1 MKTFSFLVNSNA
13 IKLIYMN
20 SNLFFVCGII
30 GIVSLNESKK
40 LAEMT
45 VSALKRLEYRG
56 YDSVGVVAVSTNG
69 LEVRKAK
76 GKVDEVV
83 SQKRIQ
89 EMKGYIF
96 LGHTR
101 WATHGPP
108 TDYNAHPHTDCT
120 GKIAVVHN
128 GTIKNYKELRE
139 ELESLGHKFK
149 SETDTEVIPHLIE
162 EFMKRGMDPFQA
174 FKSAIK
180 ALDGSYAVLAVIEGE
195 KRIFF
200 AKKDNPLVIGL
211 GEGKNFIASD
221 IPAFLPYTRRILVI
235 RDDEIGFLTPETV
248 YIEDKDGN
256 VVNVKERIRVVDW
269 DVETASKEGYP
280 HFMIKEIHESP
291 RAVKDTIDSFLSDI
305 DLVKDVAE
313 EIKEAERV
321 IVIGAGTSYHA
332 GLYFS
337 IELNRLGIN
346 SIPIIASEYYNL
358 KGKKGDVVLA
368 ISQSGETI
376 DVLQAIRK
384 MKNEGAKVISITNVI
399 ESAIAR
405 ESDYKLYMRA
415 GPEIGVAATKTFT
428 TQLASLLFLSKII
441 KGEDVKSLEKAPEDI
456 RNTISLVEG
465 ITKKIG
471 EELAKKT
478 NIYYL
483 GRGLSL
489 PLAMEGALKIKEV
502 AYVHAEAYPA
512 GESKHGPIS
521 LVEKGF
527 PVVII
532 NVEMSELL
540 QNNLMEMKARGAKIY
555 AISVNK
561 KMKDADVEIYL
572 ESEFPPLVVAPV
584 IQLIAYYAAITRGY
598 DPDKPRNLAKTVTVE

>member
-1 MKTFSFLVNSNA
+1 
-13 IKLIYMN
+13 
-20 SNLFFVCGII
+20 VCGII
-30 GIVSLNESKK
+30 GVISTVDSKK
-40 LAEMT
+40 LSEIT

-56 YDSVGVVAVSTNG
+56 YDSVGVASLGGKG

-76 GKVDEVV
+76 GTVEEVIL
-83 SQKRIQ
+83 KKKIT
-89 EMKGYIF
+89 EMSGYIF

-108 TDYNAHPHTDCT
+108 TDYNAHPHTDCS

-128 GTIKNYKELRE
+128 GTIKNFKELRE
-139 ELESLGHKFK
+139 ELQSLGHVFK

-162 EFMKRGMDPFQA
+162 EFMKRGMDAYTA
-174 FKSAIK
+174 FKNAVKAI
-180 ALDGSYAVLAVIEGE
+180 DGSYAILAIIQGE

-211 GEGKNFIASD
+211 GEGENYIASD

-235 RDDEIGFLTPETV
+235 ADNEIGYITASHVF
-248 YIEDKDGN
+248 IEDLNGN
-256 VVNVKERIRVVDW
+256 VIDVSKRIRIVDW
-269 DVETASKEGYP
+269 DIETASKEGYP
-280 HFMIKEIHESP
+280 HFMLKEIHESP
-291 RAVKDTIDSFLSDI
+291 KAVRDTVSSLLSDLELI
-305 DLVKDVAE
+305 EKVAE
-313 EIKEAERV
+313 EIRNAERV
-321 IVIGAGTSYHA
+321 IVVGAGTSYHA

-337 IELNRLGIN
+337 LLLNRIGIN
-346 SIPIIASEYYNL
+346 STPLIASEYYNI
-358 KGKKGDVVLA
+358 KGKKGDFVIA

-384 MKNEGAKVISITNVI
+384 LKGEGGRIASITNVI

-405 ESDYKLYMRA
+405 ESEYKIYMRA

-428 TQLASLLFLSKII
+428 TQLVSLLII
-441 KGEDVKSLEKAPEDI
+441 YSILTKENLKKFEKADEEVY
-456 RNTISLVEG
+456 NALGLEG
-465 ITKKIG
+465 YAKKIG
-471 EELAKKT
+471 EELSRAR

-512 GESKHGPIS
+512 GESKHGPIA

-527 PVVII
+527 PVVFI
-532 NVEMSELL
+532 NDGEMPELL
-540 QNNLMEMKARGAKIY
+540 KNNVMEMKARGAKIY
-555 AISVNK
+555 VVSTNK
-561 KMKDADVEIYL
+561 RVGEGDEVYI
-572 ESEFPPLVVAPV
+572 ESKIPPLSIAPI
-584 IQLIAYYAAITRGY
+584 IQLIAYYASTAKGI

>member
-1 MKTFSFLVNSNA
+1 
-13 IKLIYMN
+13 
-20 SNLFFVCGII
+20 VCGII
-30 GIVSLNESKK
+30 GVISTVDSKK
-40 LAEMT
+40 LSEIT

-56 YDSVGVVAVSTNG
+56 YDSVGVASLGGKG

-76 GKVDEVV
+76 GTVEEVI
-83 SQKRIQ
+83 SKKKIT
-89 EMKGYIF
+89 EMSGYIF

-108 TDYNAHPHTDCT
+108 TDYNAHPHTDCS

-128 GTIKNYKELRE
+128 GTIKNFKELRE
-139 ELESLGHKFK
+139 ELQSLGHVFK

-162 EFMKRGMDPFQA
+162 EFMKRGMDAYTA
-174 FKSAIK
+174 FKNAVKAI
-180 ALDGSYAVLAVIEGE
+180 DGSYAILAIIQGE

-211 GEGKNFIASD
+211 GEGENYIASD

-235 RDDEIGFLTPETV
+235 ADNEIGYITASHVF
-248 YIEDKDGN
+248 IEDLNGN
-256 VVNVKERIRVVDW
+256 VIDVSKRIRIVDW
-269 DVETASKEGYP
+269 DIETASKEGYP
-280 HFMIKEIHESP
+280 HFMLKEIHESP
-291 RAVKDTIDSFLSDI
+291 KAVRDTVSSLLSDLELI
-305 DLVKDVAE
+305 EKVAE
-313 EIKEAERV
+313 EIRNAERV
-321 IVIGAGTSYHA
+321 IVVGAGTSYHA

-337 IELNRLGIN
+337 LLLNRIGIN
-346 SIPIIASEYYNL
+346 STPLIASEYYNI
-358 KGKKGDVVLA
+358 KGKKGDFVIA

-384 MKNEGAKVISITNVI
+384 LKGEGGRIASITNVI

-405 ESDYKLYMRA
+405 ESEYKIYMRA

-428 TQLASLLFLSKII
+428 TQLVSLLII
-441 KGEDVKSLEKAPEDI
+441 YSILTKENLKNFEKADEEVY
-456 RNTISLVEG
+456 NALGLEG
-465 ITKKIG
+465 YAKKIG
-471 EELAKKT
+471 EELSRAR

-512 GESKHGPIS
+512 GESKHGPIA

-527 PVVII
+527 PVVFI
-532 NVEMSELL
+532 NDGEMPELL
-540 QNNLMEMKARGAKIY
+540 KNNVMEMKARGAKIY
-555 AISVNK
+555 VVSTNK
-561 KMKDADVEIYL
+561 RVGEGDEVHI
-572 ESEFPPLVVAPV
+572 ESEIPPLSIAPI
-584 IQLIAYYAAITRGY
+584 IQLIAYYASTAKGI

>member
-1 MKTFSFLVNSNA
+1 M
-13 IKLIYMN
+13 
-20 SNLFFVCGII
+20 CGII
-30 GIVSLNESKK
+30 GVISTVDSKK
-40 LAEMT
+40 LSEIT

-56 YDSVGVVAVSTNG
+56 YDSVGVASLGGKG

-76 GKVDEVV
+76 GTVEEVI
-83 SQKRIQ
+83 SKKKIT
-89 EMKGYIF
+89 EMSGYIF

-108 TDYNAHPHTDCT
+108 TDYNAHPHTDCS

-128 GTIKNYKELRE
+128 GTIKNFKELRE
-139 ELESLGHKFK
+139 ELQSLGHVFK

-162 EFMKRGMDPFQA
+162 EFMKRGMDAYTA
-174 FKSAIK
+174 FKNAVKAI
-180 ALDGSYAVLAVIEGE
+180 DGSYAILAIIQGE

-211 GEGKNFIASD
+211 GEGENYIASD

-235 RDDEIGFLTPETV
+235 ADNEIGYITASHVF
-248 YIEDKDGN
+248 IEDLNGN
-256 VVNVKERIRVVDW
+256 VIDVSKRIRIVDW
-269 DVETASKEGYP
+269 DIETASKEGYP
-280 HFMIKEIHESP
+280 HFMLKEIHESP
-291 RAVKDTIDSFLSDI
+291 KAVRDTVSSLLSDLELI
-305 DLVKDVAE
+305 EKVAE
-313 EIKEAERV
+313 EIRNAERV
-321 IVIGAGTSYHA
+321 IVVGAGTSYHA

-337 IELNRLGIN
+337 LLLNRIGIN
-346 SIPIIASEYYNL
+346 STPLIASEYYNI
-358 KGKKGDVVLA
+358 KGKKGDFVIA

-384 MKNEGAKVISITNVI
+384 LKGEGGRIASITNVI

-405 ESDYKLYMRA
+405 ESEYKIYMRA

-428 TQLASLLFLSKII
+428 TQLVSLLII
-441 KGEDVKSLEKAPEDI
+441 YSILTKENLKNFEKADEEVY
-456 RNTISLVEG
+456 NALGLEG
-465 ITKKIG
+465 YAKKIG
-471 EELAKKT
+471 EELSRAR

-512 GESKHGPIS
+512 GESKHGPIA

-527 PVVII
+527 PVVFI
-532 NVEMSELL
+532 NDGEMPELL
-540 QNNLMEMKARGAKIY
+540 KNNVMEMKARGAKIY
-555 AISVNK
+555 VVSTNK
-561 KMKDADVEIYL
+561 RVGEGDEVHI
-572 ESEFPPLVVAPV
+572 ESEIPPLSIAPI
-584 IQLIAYYAAITRGY
+584 IQLIAYYASTAKGI

>member
-1 MKTFSFLVNSNA
+1 M
-13 IKLIYMN
+13 
-20 SNLFFVCGII
+20 CGII

-56 YDSVGVVAVSTNG
+56 YDSVGVASLSASG

-76 GKVDEVV
+76 GKVEEVV
-83 SQKRIQ
+83 YQKKV
-89 EMKGYIF
+89 EDMKGYVF

-108 TDYNAHPHTDCT
+108 TDYNAHPHIDCS
-120 GKIAVVHN
+120 GNIAVVHN

-162 EFMKRGMDPFQA
+162 EFMKRGMEPFQA

-180 ALDGSYAVLAVIEGE
+180 SIDGSYAVLAIINGE
-195 KRIFF
+195 RRIFF
-200 AKKDNPLVIGL
+200 AKRDNPLVIGL
-211 GEGKNFIASD
+211 GEGQNYIASD
-221 IPAFLPYTRRILVI
+221 IPAFLPYTRRVVI
-235 RDDEIGFLTPETV
+235 IKDGEIGFITPETV
-248 YIEDKDGN
+248 YIEDQEGN
-256 VVNVKERIRVVDW
+256 VVNVKERVRVIDW
-269 DVETASKEGYP
+269 DIETATKEGYP

-291 RAVKDTIDSFLSDI
+291 KAVKDTIEGFISEI
-305 DLVKDVAE
+305 DLIKEVAD
-313 EIKEAERV
+313 EIKNANRI

-337 IELNRLGIN
+337 LQLQRLGYT

-358 KGKKGDVVLA
+358 KAKKGDIALA

-376 DVLQAIRK
+376 DVLQGIRK
-384 MKNEGAKVISITNVI
+384 MKNEGAKIISLTNVI

-405 ESDYKLYMRA
+405 ESDYKLYMKA

-428 TQLASLLFLSKII
+428 TQLASLLFLTEVLQGGNINK
-441 KGEDVKSLEKAPEDI
+441 LEKLHQEI
-456 RNTISLVEG
+456 RDTITKVEG
-465 ITKKIG
+465 ITKRIG
-471 EELAKKT
+471 EKLSKKA

-489 PLAMEGALKIKEV
+489 PLAMEGALKIKEI

-532 NVEMSELL
+532 NDGELTDLL
-540 QNNLMEMKARGAKIY
+540 QNNLMEMKARGAEIY
-555 AISVNK
+555 TVSVNK
-561 KMKDADVEIYL
+561 KMKDSDIEIYL
-572 ESEFPPLVVAPV
+572 ESEFPAIVISPV
-584 IQLIAYYAAITRGY
+584 IQLIAYYASVSKGY

>member
-1 MKTFSFLVNSNA
+1 MS
-13 IKLIYMN
+13 
-20 SNLFFVCGII
+20 FVCGII
-30 GIVSLNESKK
+30 GIVSLRESKK

-56 YDSVGVVAVSTNG
+56 YDSVGVASISSNG
-69 LEVRKAK
+69 LEIRKAK
-76 GKVDEVV
+76 GKVEEVV
-83 SQKRIQ
+83 LQKKIE
-89 EMKGYIF
+89 EMEGYVF

-108 TDYNAHPHTDCT
+108 TDYNAHPHTDCN
-120 GKIAVVHN
+120 GNIAIVHN

-180 ALDGSYAVLAVIEGE
+180 SLEGSYAVLAVINGE
-195 KRIFF
+195 RRIFF
-200 AKKDNPLVIGL
+200 AKKDNPLIIGL
-211 GEGKNFIASD
+211 GEGQNFIASD
-221 IPAFLPYTRRILVI
+221 IPAFLPYTKRILVI
-235 RDDEIGFLTPETV
+235 RDDELGFVTPETV
-248 YIEDKDGN
+248 YLEDKDGN
-256 VVNVKERIRVVDW
+256 VVNIKERIRIVDW
-269 DVETASKEGYP
+269 DIETASKEGYP

-291 RAVKDTIDSFLSDI
+291 RAVKDTIDSLMSDI
-305 DLVKDVAE
+305 DLVEKVIE
-313 EIKEAERV
+313 EIKNAERV

-346 SIPIIASEYYNL
+346 SLPIIASEYYNVRS
-358 KGKKGDVVLA
+358 KKGDLVFA

-376 DVLQAIRK
+376 DVLQGIR
-384 MKNEGAKVISITNVI
+384 MMRNSGAKIISLTNVI

-405 ESDYKLYMRA
+405 ESDYKIYMRA

-428 TQLASLLFLSKII
+428 TQLASILFILSVLK
-441 KGEDVKSLEKAPEDI
+441 KENLKKMEKAPDI
-456 RNTISLVEG
+456 VRDTISQVEG
-465 ITKKIG
+465 LTKKIG
-471 EELAKKT
+471 EELAKKS

-489 PLAMEGALKIKEV
+489 PLAMEGALKIKEI

-532 NVEMSELL
+532 NDGELTELL

-561 KMKDADVEIYL
+561 KMKDADVEIEL
-572 ESEFPPLVVAPV
+572 QSEIPALSIAPV
-584 IQLIAYYAAITRGY
+584 IQLIAYYAAVTKGY

>member
-1 MKTFSFLVNSNA
+1 M
-13 IKLIYMN
+13 
-20 SNLFFVCGII
+20 CGII
-30 GIVSLNESKK
+30 GIVSLNESKE
-40 LAEMT
+40 LAKMT
-45 VSALKRLEYRG
+45 VAALKRLEYRG
-56 YDSVGVVAVSTNG
+56 YDSVGVVAVTSNG

-76 GKVDEVV
+76 GKVDDVV

-89 EMKGYIF
+89 EMQGYIF

-195 KRIFF
+195 RRIFF

-211 GEGKNFIASD
+211 GEGQNFIASD
-221 IPAFLPYTRRILVI
+221 IPAFLPYTRRILII
-235 RDDEIGFLTPETV
+235 RDDEIGFLTPEIV
-248 YIEDKDGN
+248 YIEDKEGN
-256 VVNVKERIRVVDW
+256 VVDVKERVRVIDW

-291 RAVKDTIDSFLSDI
+291 KAVKDTIDSFLSDI
-305 DLVKDVAE
+305 DLVREVVE

-321 IVIGAGTSYHA
+321 IIVGAGTSYHA

-337 IELNRLGIN
+337 IELNRLGIT
-346 SIPIIASEYYNL
+346 SVPIIASEYYNI
-358 KGKKGDVVLA
+358 KGKKGDVVFA
-368 ISQSGETI
+368 ISQSGETMH
-376 DVLQAIRK
+376 VLQAIRK
-384 MKNEGAKVISITNVI
+384 LKGEGAKIISLTNVV
-399 ESAIAR
+399 ESSIAR
-405 ESDYKLYMRA
+405 ESDYKLYTKA
-415 GPEIGVAATKTFT
+415 GPEIAVTATKTFT
-428 TQLASLLFLSKII
+428 AQLASLLFISKMI
-441 KGEDVKSLEKAPEDI
+441 KGEDVKKLEKAPEEI

-471 EELAKKT
+471 EELANKT
-478 NIYYL
+478 NIYYV
-483 GRGLSL
+483 GRGLSY
-489 PLAMEGALKIKEV
+489 PLAMEGALKIKEA
-502 AYVHAEAYPA
+502 AYIHAEAYPA
-512 GESKHGPIS
+512 GEVLHGPLS
-521 LVEKGF
+521 LVEKDF
-527 PVVII
+527 PVVLI
-532 NVEMSELL
+532 NIGEMTEAL

-561 KMKDADVEIYL
+561 RMKDADIEIYL
-572 ESEFPPLVVAPV
+572 ESDFPPLVVAPI
-584 IQLIAYYAAITRGY
+584 IQLIAYYAAISKGY

>member
-1 MKTFSFLVNSNA
+1 M
-13 IKLIYMN
+13 
-20 SNLFFVCGII
+20 CGII
-30 GIVSLNESKK
+30 GVISTVDSKK
-40 LAEMT
+40 LSEIT

-56 YDSVGVVAVSTNG
+56 YDSVGVASLGGKG

-76 GKVDEVV
+76 GTVEEVI
-83 SQKRIQ
+83 SKKKIT
-89 EMKGYIF
+89 EMSGYIF

-108 TDYNAHPHTDCT
+108 TDYNAHPHTDCS

-128 GTIKNYKELRE
+128 GTIKNFKELRE
-139 ELESLGHKFK
+139 ELQSLGHVFK

-162 EFMKRGMDPFQA
+162 EFMKRGMDAYTA
-174 FKSAIK
+174 FKNAVKAI
-180 ALDGSYAVLAVIEGE
+180 DGSYAILAIIQGE

-211 GEGKNFIASD
+211 GEGENYIASD

-235 RDDEIGFLTPETV
+235 ADNEIGYITASHVF
-248 YIEDKDGN
+248 IEDLNGN
-256 VVNVKERIRVVDW
+256 VIDVSKRIRIVDW
-269 DVETASKEGYP
+269 DIETASKEGYP
-280 HFMIKEIHESP
+280 HFMLKEIHESP
-291 RAVKDTIDSFLSDI
+291 KAVRDTVSSLLSDLELI
-305 DLVKDVAE
+305 EKVAE
-313 EIKEAERV
+313 EIRNAERV
-321 IVIGAGTSYHA
+321 IVVGAGTSYHA

-337 IELNRLGIN
+337 LLLNRIGIN
-346 SIPIIASEYYNL
+346 STPLIASEYYNI
-358 KGKKGDVVLA
+358 KGKKGDFVIA

-384 MKNEGAKVISITNVI
+384 LKGEGGRIASITNVI

-405 ESDYKLYMRA
+405 ESEYKIYMRA

-428 TQLASLLFLSKII
+428 TQLVSLLII
-441 KGEDVKSLEKAPEDI
+441 YSILTKENLKKFEKADEEVY
-456 RNTISLVEG
+456 NALGLEG
-465 ITKKIG
+465 YAKKIG
-471 EELAKKT
+471 EELSRAR

-512 GESKHGPIS
+512 GESKHGPIA

-527 PVVII
+527 PVVFI
-532 NVEMSELL
+532 NDGEMPELL
-540 QNNLMEMKARGAKIY
+540 KNNVMEMKARGAKIY
-555 AISVNK
+555 VVSTNK
-561 KMKDADVEIYL
+561 RVGEGDEVYI
-572 ESEFPPLVVAPV
+572 ESKIPPLSIAPI
-584 IQLIAYYAAITRGY
+584 IQLIAYYASTAKGI

>member
-1 MKTFSFLVNSNA
+1 M
-13 IKLIYMN
+13 
-20 SNLFFVCGII
+20 CGII
-30 GIVSLNESKK
+30 GVISTVDSKK
-40 LAEMT
+40 LSEIT

-56 YDSVGVVAVSTNG
+56 YDSVGVASLGGKG

-76 GKVDEVV
+76 GTVEEVI
-83 SQKRIQ
+83 SKKKIT
-89 EMKGYIF
+89 EMSGYIF

-108 TDYNAHPHTDCT
+108 TDYNAHPHTDCS

-128 GTIKNYKELRE
+128 GTIKNFKELRE
-139 ELESLGHKFK
+139 ELQSLGHVFK

-162 EFMKRGMDPFQA
+162 EFMKRGMDAYTA
-174 FKSAIK
+174 FKNAVKAI
-180 ALDGSYAVLAVIEGE
+180 DGSYAILAIIQGE

-211 GEGKNFIASD
+211 GEGENYIASD

-235 RDDEIGFLTPETV
+235 ADNEIGYITSSHVF
-248 YIEDKDGN
+248 IEDLNGN
-256 VVNVKERIRVVDW
+256 VIDVSKRIRIVDW
-269 DVETASKEGYP
+269 DIETASKEGYP
-280 HFMIKEIHESP
+280 HFMLKEIHESP
-291 RAVKDTIDSFLSDI
+291 KAVRDTVSSLLSDLELI
-305 DLVKDVAE
+305 EKVAE
-313 EIKEAERV
+313 EIRNAERV
-321 IVIGAGTSYHA
+321 IVVGAGTSYHA

-337 IELNRLGIN
+337 LLLNRIGIN
-346 SIPIIASEYYNL
+346 STPLIASEYYNI
-358 KGKKGDVVLA
+358 KGKKGDFVIA

-384 MKNEGAKVISITNVI
+384 LKGEGGRIASITNVI

-405 ESDYKLYMRA
+405 ESEYKIYMRA

-428 TQLASLLFLSKII
+428 TQLVSLLII
-441 KGEDVKSLEKAPEDI
+441 YSILTKENLKKFEKADEEVY
-456 RNTISLVEG
+456 NALGLEG
-465 ITKKIG
+465 YAKKIG
-471 EELAKKT
+471 EELSRAR

-512 GESKHGPIS
+512 GESKHGPIA

-527 PVVII
+527 PVVFI
-532 NVEMSELL
+532 NDGEMPELL
-540 QNNLMEMKARGAKIY
+540 KNNVMEMKARGAKIY
-555 AISVNK
+555 VVSTNK
-561 KMKDADVEIYL
+561 RVGEGDEVYI
-572 ESEFPPLVVAPV
+572 ESKIPPLSIAPI
-584 IQLIAYYAAITRGY
+584 IQLIAYYASTAKGI

>member
-1 MKTFSFLVNSNA
+1 
-13 IKLIYMN
+13 
-20 SNLFFVCGII
+20 VCGII
-30 GIVSLNESKK
+30 GVISTVDSKK
-40 LAEMT
+40 LSEIT

-56 YDSVGVVAVSTNG
+56 YDSVGVASLGGKG

-76 GKVDEVV
+76 GTVEEVI
-83 SQKRIQ
+83 SKKKIT
-89 EMKGYIF
+89 EMSGYIF

-108 TDYNAHPHTDCT
+108 TDYNAHPHTDCS

-128 GTIKNYKELRE
+128 GTIKNFKELRE
-139 ELESLGHKFK
+139 ELQSLGHVFK

-162 EFMKRGMDPFQA
+162 EFMKRGMDAYTA
-174 FKSAIK
+174 FKNAVKAI
-180 ALDGSYAVLAVIEGE
+180 DGSYAILAIIQGE

-211 GEGKNFIASD
+211 GEGENYIASD

-235 RDDEIGFLTPETV
+235 ADNEIGYITASHVF
-248 YIEDKDGN
+248 IEDLNGN
-256 VVNVKERIRVVDW
+256 VIDVSKRIRIVDW
-269 DVETASKEGYP
+269 DIETASKEGYP
-280 HFMIKEIHESP
+280 HFMLKEIHESP
-291 RAVKDTIDSFLSDI
+291 KAVRDTVSSLLSDLELI
-305 DLVKDVAE
+305 EKVAE
-313 EIKEAERV
+313 EIRNAERV
-321 IVIGAGTSYHA
+321 IVVGAGTSYHA

-337 IELNRLGIN
+337 LLLNRIGIN
-346 SIPIIASEYYNL
+346 STPLIASEYYNI
-358 KGKKGDVVLA
+358 KGKKGDFVIA

-384 MKNEGAKVISITNVI
+384 LKGEGGRIASITNVI

-405 ESDYKLYMRA
+405 ESEYKIYMRA

-428 TQLASLLFLSKII
+428 TQLVSLLII
-441 KGEDVKSLEKAPEDI
+441 YSILTKENLKKFEKADEEVY
-456 RNTISLVEG
+456 NALGLEG
-465 ITKKIG
+465 YAKKIG
-471 EELAKKT
+471 EELSRAR

-512 GESKHGPIS
+512 GESKHGPIA

-527 PVVII
+527 PVVFI
-532 NVEMSELL
+532 NDGEMPELL
-540 QNNLMEMKARGAKIY
+540 KNNVMEMKARGAKIY
-555 AISVNK
+555 VVSTNK
-561 KMKDADVEIYL
+561 RVGEGDEVYI
-572 ESEFPPLVVAPV
+572 ESKIPPLSIAPI
-584 IQLIAYYAAITRGY
+584 IQLIAYYASTAKGI

>member
-1 MKTFSFLVNSNA
+1 M
-13 IKLIYMN
+13 
-20 SNLFFVCGII
+20 CGII
-30 GIVSLNESKK
+30 GVVSLNENKR

-45 VSALKRLEYRG
+45 VSALRRLEYRG
-56 YDSVGVVAVSTNG
+56 YDSVGIASLGSKG

-83 SQKRIQ
+83 NQKKVT
-89 EMKGYIF
+89 EMQGYVF

-108 TDYNAHPHTDCT
+108 TDYNAHPHTDCS
-120 GKIAVVHN
+120 GNIAVVHN

-149 SETDTEVIPHLIE
+149 SETDTEVIPHLME
-162 EFMKRGMDPFQA
+162 EFMKRGMESFQA
-174 FKSAIK
+174 FKSSIK
-180 ALDGSYAVLAVIEGE
+180 SLDGSYAVLAIVSGE
-195 KRIFF
+195 RRIFF

-211 GEGKNFIASD
+211 GEGQNFIASD

-235 RDDEIGFLTPETV
+235 RDGELGFITPETV

-256 VVNVKERIRVVDW
+256 VVNVKERIRAVEW
-269 DVETASKEGYP
+269 DIETASKEGYP
-280 HFMIKEIHESP
+280 HFMVKEIHESP
-291 RAVKDTIDSFLSDI
+291 KAVKDTIDSLISDI
-305 DLVKDVAE
+305 DVIERIAE
-313 EIKEAERV
+313 EIKTSERV
-321 IVIGAGTSYHA
+321 IVVGAGTSYHA

-337 IELNRLGIN
+337 LELSRLGIT
-346 SIPIIASEYYNL
+346 SVPLIASEYYNL
-358 KGKKGDVVLA
+358 KSKKGDIVVA

-384 MKNEGAKVISITNVI
+384 MRSEGAKVVSLTNVI

-405 ESDYKLYMRA
+405 ESDFKIYMRA

-428 TQLASLLFLSKII
+428 TQVASLMFISSVI
-441 KGEDVKSLEKAPEDI
+441 KGESTNKLEKAPEEI

-471 EELAKKT
+471 EELSKKT

-489 PLAMEGALKIKEV
+489 PLAMEGALKIKEI

-521 LVEKGF
+521 LVEKGY

-532 NVEMSELL
+532 NDGELTELL

-561 KMKDADVEIYL
+561 KMRDADIQIYL
-572 ESEFPPLVVAPV
+572 ESQIPPLVIAPV
-584 IQLIAYYAAITRGY
+584 IQLVAYYASISKGY

>member
-1 MKTFSFLVNSNA
+1 M
-13 IKLIYMN
+13 
-20 SNLFFVCGII
+20 CGII
-30 GIVSLNESKK
+30 GVISTVDSKK
-40 LAEMT
+40 LSEIT

-56 YDSVGVVAVSTNG
+56 YDSVGVASLGGKG

-76 GKVDEVV
+76 GTVEEVI
-83 SQKRIQ
+83 SKKKIT
-89 EMKGYIF
+89 EMSGYIF

-108 TDYNAHPHTDCT
+108 TDYNAHPHTDCS

-128 GTIKNYKELRE
+128 GTIKNFKELRE
-139 ELESLGHKFK
+139 ELQSLGHVFK

-162 EFMKRGMDPFQA
+162 EFMKRGMDAYTA
-174 FKSAIK
+174 FKNAVKAI
-180 ALDGSYAVLAVIEGE
+180 DGSYAILAIIQGE

-211 GEGKNFIASD
+211 GEGENYIASD

-235 RDDEIGFLTPETV
+235 ADNEIGYITASHVF
-248 YIEDKDGN
+248 IEDLNGN
-256 VVNVKERIRVVDW
+256 VIDVSKRIRIVDW
-269 DVETASKEGYP
+269 DIETASKEGYP
-280 HFMIKEIHESP
+280 HFMLKEIHESP
-291 RAVKDTIDSFLSDI
+291 KAVRDTVSSLLSDLELI
-305 DLVKDVAE
+305 EKVAE
-313 EIKEAERV
+313 EIRNAERV
-321 IVIGAGTSYHA
+321 IVVGAGTSYHA

-337 IELNRLGIN
+337 LLLNRIGIN
-346 SIPIIASEYYNL
+346 STPLIASEYYNI
-358 KGKKGDVVLA
+358 KGKKGDFVIA

-384 MKNEGAKVISITNVI
+384 LKGEGGRIASITNVI

-405 ESDYKLYMRA
+405 ESEYKIYMRA

-428 TQLASLLFLSKII
+428 TQLVSLLII
-441 KGEDVKSLEKAPEDI
+441 YSILTKENLKKFEKADEEVY
-456 RNTISLVEG
+456 NALGLEG
-465 ITKKIG
+465 YAKKIG
-471 EELAKKT
+471 EELSRAR

-512 GESKHGPIS
+512 GESKHGPIA

-527 PVVII
+527 PVVFI
-532 NVEMSELL
+532 NDGEMPELL
-540 QNNLMEMKARGAKIY
+540 KNNVMEMKARGAKIY
-555 AISVNK
+555 VVSTNK
-561 KMKDADVEIYL
+561 RVGEGDEVYI
-572 ESEFPPLVVAPV
+572 ESEIPPLSIAPI
-584 IQLIAYYAAITRGY
+584 IQLIAYYASTAKGI

>member
-1 MKTFSFLVNSNA
+1 M
-13 IKLIYMN
+13 
-20 SNLFFVCGII
+20 CGII

-56 YDSVGVVAVSTNG
+56 YDSVGVASLGSYG

-76 GKVDEVV
+76 GKVEDVA
-83 SQKRIQ
+83 SQKKVE
-89 EMKGYIF
+89 EMIGYIF

-108 TDYNAHPHTDCT
+108 SDYNAHPHTDCQ

-162 EFMKRGMDPFQA
+162 EFIKRGMDPFQA

-180 ALDGSYAVLAVIEGE
+180 SIDGSYAVLAIINGE
-195 KRIFF
+195 RRIFF
-200 AKKDNPLVIGL
+200 AKRDNPLVIGL
-211 GEGKNFIASD
+211 GEGQNYIASD
-221 IPAFLPYTRRILVI
+221 IPAFLPYTRRVVI
-235 RDDEIGFLTPETV
+235 IKDNEIGFITAETV
-248 YIEDKDGN
+248 YIEDQNGN
-256 VVNVKERIRVVDW
+256 VINVRERIRVIDW
-269 DVETASKEGYP
+269 DIETASKEGYP

-291 RAVKDTIDSFLSDI
+291 KAVRDTIDGLVSEI
-305 DLVKDVAE
+305 DFVKTIVE
-313 EIKEAERV
+313 EIQNANRI

-337 IELNRLGIN
+337 LQLQRLGYTV
-346 SIPIIASEYYNL
+346 IPLIASEYYNV
-358 KGKKGDVVLA
+358 KAKKGDVVIA
-368 ISQSGETI
+368 VSQSGETI
-376 DVLQAIRK
+376 DVLQGIRK

-405 ESDYKLYMRA
+405 ESDYKLYTKA

-428 TQLASLLFLSKII
+428 TQLVSFILLSEILMN
-441 KGEDVKSLEKAPEDI
+441 KSLDNISKVYEEVRD
-456 RNTISLVEG
+456 TITKVEG
-465 ITKKIG
+465 ITKRIG
-471 EELAKKT
+471 EKLSKKQ

-489 PLAMEGALKIKEV
+489 PLAMEGALKIKEI

-532 NVEMSELL
+532 NDGELTDLL
-540 QNNLMEMKARGAKIY
+540 QNNLMEMKARGAEIY
-555 AISVNK
+555 VISVNK
-561 KMKDADVEIYL
+561 KMKDADTEIFL
-572 ESEFPPLVVAPV
+572 ESKYPAMVIAPV
-584 IQLIAYYAAITRGY
+584 IQLIAYYASVSKGY

>member
-1 MKTFSFLVNSNA
+1 M
-13 IKLIYMN
+13 
-20 SNLFFVCGII
+20 CGII
-30 GIVSLNESKK
+30 GVISTVDSKK
-40 LAEMT
+40 LSEIT

-56 YDSVGVVAVSTNG
+56 YDSVGVASLGGKG

-76 GKVDEVV
+76 GTVEEVI
-83 SQKRIQ
+83 SKKKIT
-89 EMKGYIF
+89 EMSGYIF

-108 TDYNAHPHTDCT
+108 TDYNAHPHTDCS

-128 GTIKNYKELRE
+128 GTIKNFKELRE
-139 ELESLGHKFK
+139 ELQSLGHVFK

-162 EFMKRGMDPFQA
+162 EFMKRGMDAYTA
-174 FKSAIK
+174 FKNAVKAI
-180 ALDGSYAVLAVIEGE
+180 DGSYAILAIIQGE

-211 GEGKNFIASD
+211 GEGENYIASD

-235 RDDEIGFLTPETV
+235 ADNEIGYITASHVF
-248 YIEDKDGN
+248 IEDLNGN
-256 VVNVKERIRVVDW
+256 VIDVSKRIRIVDW
-269 DVETASKEGYP
+269 DIETASKEGYP
-280 HFMIKEIHESP
+280 HFMLKEIHESP
-291 RAVKDTIDSFLSDI
+291 KAVRDTVSSLLSDLELI
-305 DLVKDVAE
+305 EKVAE
-313 EIKEAERV
+313 EIRNAERV
-321 IVIGAGTSYHA
+321 IVVGAGTSYHA

-337 IELNRLGIN
+337 LLLNRIGIN
-346 SIPIIASEYYNL
+346 STPLIASEYYNI
-358 KGKKGDVVLA
+358 KGKKGDFVIA

-384 MKNEGAKVISITNVI
+384 LKGEGGRIASITNVI

-405 ESDYKLYMRA
+405 ESEYKIYMRA

-428 TQLASLLFLSKII
+428 TQLVSLLII
-441 KGEDVKSLEKAPEDI
+441 YSILTKENLKNFEKADEEVY
-456 RNTISLVEG
+456 NALGLEG
-465 ITKKIG
+465 YAKKIG
-471 EELAKKT
+471 EELSRAR

-512 GESKHGPIS
+512 GESKHGPIA

-527 PVVII
+527 PVVFI
-532 NVEMSELL
+532 NDGEMPELL
-540 QNNLMEMKARGAKIY
+540 KNNVMEMKARGAKIY
-555 AISVNK
+555 VVSTNK
-561 KMKDADVEIYL
+561 RVGEGDEVYI
-572 ESEFPPLVVAPV
+572 ESEIPPLSIAPI
-584 IQLIAYYAAITRGY
+584 IQLIAYYASTAKGI

>member
-1 MKTFSFLVNSNA
+1 
-13 IKLIYMN
+13 
-20 SNLFFVCGII
+20 VCGII
-30 GIVSLNESKK
+30 GVISTVDSKK
-40 LAEMT
+40 LSEIT

-56 YDSVGVVAVSTNG
+56 YDSVGVASLGGKG

-76 GKVDEVV
+76 GTVEEVI
-83 SQKRIQ
+83 SKKKIT
-89 EMKGYIF
+89 EMSGYIF

-108 TDYNAHPHTDCT
+108 TDYNAHPHTDCS

-128 GTIKNYKELRE
+128 GTIKNFKELRE
-139 ELESLGHKFK
+139 ELQSLGHVYK

-162 EFMKRGMDPFQA
+162 EFMKRGMDAYTA
-174 FKSAIK
+174 FKNAVKAI
-180 ALDGSYAVLAVIEGE
+180 DGSYAILAIIQGE

-211 GEGKNFIASD
+211 GEGENYIASD

-235 RDDEIGFLTPETV
+235 ADNEIGYITSSHVF
-248 YIEDKDGN
+248 IEDLNGN
-256 VVNVKERIRVVDW
+256 VIDVSKRIRIVDW
-269 DVETASKEGYP
+269 DIETASKEGYP
-280 HFMIKEIHESP
+280 HFMLKEIHESP
-291 RAVKDTIDSFLSDI
+291 KAVRDTVSSLLSDLELI
-305 DLVKDVAE
+305 EKVAE
-313 EIKEAERV
+313 EIRNAERV
-321 IVIGAGTSYHA
+321 IVVGAGTSYHA

-337 IELNRLGIN
+337 LLLNRIGIN
-346 SIPIIASEYYNL
+346 STPLIASEYYNI
-358 KGKKGDVVLA
+358 KGKKGDFVIA

-384 MKNEGAKVISITNVI
+384 LKGEGGRIASITNVI

-405 ESDYKLYMRA
+405 ESEYKIYMRA

-428 TQLASLLFLSKII
+428 TQLVSLLII
-441 KGEDVKSLEKAPEDI
+441 YSILTKENLKKFEKADEEVY
-456 RNTISLVEG
+456 NALGLEG
-465 ITKKIG
+465 YAKKIG
-471 EELAKKT
+471 EELSRAR

-512 GESKHGPIS
+512 GESKHGPIA

-527 PVVII
+527 PVVFI
-532 NVEMSELL
+532 NDGEMPELL
-540 QNNLMEMKARGAKIY
+540 KNNVMEMKARGAKIY
-555 AISVNK
+555 VVSTNK
-561 KMKDADVEIYL
+561 RVGEGDEVYI
-572 ESEFPPLVVAPV
+572 ESEIPPLSIAPI
-584 IQLIAYYAAITRGY
+584 IQLIAYYASTAKGI

>member
-1 MKTFSFLVNSNA
+1 
-13 IKLIYMN
+13 
-20 SNLFFVCGII
+20 VCGII
-30 GIVSLNESKK
+30 GVISTVDSKK
-40 LAEMT
+40 LSEIT

-56 YDSVGVVAVSTNG
+56 YDSVGVASLGGKG

-76 GKVDEVV
+76 GTVEEVI
-83 SQKRIQ
+83 SKKKIT
-89 EMKGYIF
+89 EMSGYIF

-108 TDYNAHPHTDCT
+108 TDYNAHPHTDCS

-128 GTIKNYKELRE
+128 GTIKNFKELRE
-139 ELESLGHKFK
+139 ELQSLGHVFK

-162 EFMKRGMDPFQA
+162 EFMKRGMDAYTA
-174 FKSAIK
+174 FKNAVKAI
-180 ALDGSYAVLAVIEGE
+180 DGSYAILAIIQGE

-211 GEGKNFIASD
+211 GEGENYIASD

-235 RDDEIGFLTPETV
+235 ADNEIGYITASHVF
-248 YIEDKDGN
+248 IEDLNGN
-256 VVNVKERIRVVDW
+256 VIDVSKRIRIVDW
-269 DVETASKEGYP
+269 DIETASKEGYP
-280 HFMIKEIHESP
+280 HFMLKEIHESP
-291 RAVKDTIDSFLSDI
+291 KAVRDTVSSLLSDLELI
-305 DLVKDVAE
+305 EKVAE
-313 EIKEAERV
+313 EIRNAERV
-321 IVIGAGTSYHA
+321 IVVGAGTSYHA

-337 IELNRLGIN
+337 LLLNRIGIN
-346 SIPIIASEYYNL
+346 STPLIASEYYNI
-358 KGKKGDVVLA
+358 KGKKGDFVIA

-384 MKNEGAKVISITNVI
+384 LKGEGGRIASITNVI

-405 ESDYKLYMRA
+405 ESEYKIYMRA

-428 TQLASLLFLSKII
+428 TQLVSLLII
-441 KGEDVKSLEKAPEDI
+441 YSILTKENLKKFEKAGEEVY
-456 RNTISLVEG
+456 NALGLEG
-465 ITKKIG
+465 YAKKIG
-471 EELAKKT
+471 EELSRAR

-512 GESKHGPIS
+512 GESKHGPIA

-527 PVVII
+527 PVVFI
-532 NVEMSELL
+532 NDGEMPELL
-540 QNNLMEMKARGAKIY
+540 KNNVMEMKARGAKIY
-555 AISVNK
+555 VVSTNK
-561 KMKDADVEIYL
+561 RVGEGDEVYI
-572 ESEFPPLVVAPV
+572 ESKIPPLSIAPI
-584 IQLIAYYAAITRGY
+584 IQLIAYYASTAKGI

>member
-1 MKTFSFLVNSNA
+1 M
-13 IKLIYMN
+13 
-20 SNLFFVCGII
+20 CGII
-30 GIVSLNESKK
+30 GVISTVDSKK
-40 LAEMT
+40 LSEIT

-56 YDSVGVVAVSTNG
+56 YDSVGVASLGGKG

-76 GKVDEVV
+76 GTVEEVI
-83 SQKRIQ
+83 SKKKIT
-89 EMKGYIF
+89 EMSGYIF

-108 TDYNAHPHTDCT
+108 TDYNAHPHTDCS

-128 GTIKNYKELRE
+128 GTIKNFKELRE
-139 ELESLGHKFK
+139 ELQSLGHVFK

-162 EFMKRGMDPFQA
+162 EFMKRGMDAYTA
-174 FKSAIK
+174 FKNAVKAI
-180 ALDGSYAVLAVIEGE
+180 DGSYAILAIIQGE

-211 GEGKNFIASD
+211 GEGENYIASD

-235 RDDEIGFLTPETV
+235 ADNEIGYITASHVF
-248 YIEDKDGN
+248 IEDLNGN
-256 VVNVKERIRVVDW
+256 VIDVSKRIRIVDW
-269 DVETASKEGYP
+269 DIETASKEGYP
-280 HFMIKEIHESP
+280 HFMLKEIHESP
-291 RAVKDTIDSFLSDI
+291 KAVRDTVSSLLSDLELI
-305 DLVKDVAE
+305 EKVAE
-313 EIKEAERV
+313 EIRNAERV
-321 IVIGAGTSYHA
+321 IVVGAGTSYHA

-337 IELNRLGIN
+337 LLLNRIGIN
-346 SIPIIASEYYNL
+346 STPLIASEYYNI
-358 KGKKGDVVLA
+358 KGKKGDFVIA

-384 MKNEGAKVISITNVI
+384 LKGEGGRIASITNVI

-405 ESDYKLYMRA
+405 ESEYKIYMRA

-428 TQLASLLFLSKII
+428 TQLVSLLII
-441 KGEDVKSLEKAPEDI
+441 YSILAKESLKKFEKADEEVY
-456 RNTISLVEG
+456 NALGLEG
-465 ITKKIG
+465 YAKKIG
-471 EELAKKT
+471 EELSRAR

-512 GESKHGPIS
+512 GESKHGPIA

-527 PVVII
+527 PVVFI
-532 NVEMSELL
+532 NDGEMPELL
-540 QNNLMEMKARGAKIY
+540 KNNVMEMKARGAKIY
-555 AISVNK
+555 VVSTNK
-561 KMKDADVEIYL
+561 RVGEGDEVYI
-572 ESEFPPLVVAPV
+572 ESKIPPLSIAPI
-584 IQLIAYYAAITRGY
+584 IQLIAYYASTAKGI

>member
-1 MKTFSFLVNSNA
+1 M
-13 IKLIYMN
+13 
-20 SNLFFVCGII
+20 CGII
-30 GIVSLNESKK
+30 GVISTVDSKK
-40 LAEMT
+40 LSEIT

-56 YDSVGVVAVSTNG
+56 YDSVGVASLGGKG

-76 GKVDEVV
+76 GTVEEVIL
-83 SQKRIQ
+83 KKKIT
-89 EMKGYIF
+89 EMSGHIF

-108 TDYNAHPHTDCT
+108 TDYNAHPHTDCS

-128 GTIKNYKELRE
+128 GTIKNFKELRE
-139 ELESLGHKFK
+139 ELQSLGHVFR

-162 EFMKRGMDPFQA
+162 EFMKRGMDAYTA
-174 FKSAIK
+174 FKNAVKAI
-180 ALDGSYAVLAVIEGE
+180 DGSYAILAIIQGE

-211 GEGKNFIASD
+211 GEGENYIASD

-235 RDDEIGFLTPETV
+235 ADDEIGYITASHVF
-248 YIEDKDGN
+248 IEDLNGN
-256 VVNVKERIRVVDW
+256 VIDVSKRKRIVDW
-269 DVETASKEGYP
+269 DIETASKEGYP
-280 HFMIKEIHESP
+280 HFMLKEIHESP
-291 RAVKDTIDSFLSDI
+291 KAVRDTVSSLLSDLELI
-305 DLVKDVAE
+305 EKVAE
-313 EIKEAERV
+313 EIRNAERV
-321 IVIGAGTSYHA
+321 IVVGAGTSYHA

-337 IELNRLGIN
+337 LLLNRIGIN
-346 SIPIIASEYYNL
+346 STPLIASEYYNI
-358 KGKKGDVVLA
+358 KGKKGDFVIA

-384 MKNEGAKVISITNVI
+384 LKGEGGRIASITNVI

-405 ESDYKLYMRA
+405 ESEYKIYMRA

-428 TQLASLLFLSKII
+428 TQLVSLLII
-441 KGEDVKSLEKAPEDI
+441 YSILTKENLKKFEKADEEVY
-456 RNTISLVEG
+456 NALGLEG
-465 ITKKIG
+465 YAKKIG
-471 EELAKKT
+471 EELSRAR

-512 GESKHGPIS
+512 GESKHGPIA

-527 PVVII
+527 PVVFI
-532 NVEMSELL
+532 NDGEMPELL
-540 QNNLMEMKARGAKIY
+540 KNNVMEMKARGAKIY
-555 AISVNK
+555 VVSTNK
-561 KMKDADVEIYL
+561 RVGEGDEVYI
-572 ESEFPPLVVAPV
+572 ESEIPPLSIAPI
-584 IQLIAYYAAITRGY
+584 IQLIAYYASTAKGI

>member
-1 MKTFSFLVNSNA
+1 M
-13 IKLIYMN
+13 
-20 SNLFFVCGII
+20 CGII
-30 GIVSLNESKK
+30 GVISTVDSKK
-40 LAEMT
+40 LSEIT

-56 YDSVGVVAVSTNG
+56 YDSVGVASLGGKG

-76 GKVDEVV
+76 GTVEEVI
-83 SQKRIQ
+83 SKKKIT
-89 EMKGYIF
+89 EMSGYIF

-108 TDYNAHPHTDCT
+108 TDYNAHPHTDCS
-120 GKIAVVHN
+120 GKVAVVHN
-128 GTIKNYKELRE
+128 GTIKNFKELRE
-139 ELESLGHKFK
+139 ELQSLGHVFK

-162 EFMKRGMDPFQA
+162 EFMKRGMDAYTA
-174 FKSAIK
+174 FKNAVKAI
-180 ALDGSYAVLAVIEGE
+180 DGSYAILAIIQGE

-211 GEGKNFIASD
+211 GEGENYIASD

-235 RDDEIGFLTPETV
+235 ADNEIGYITASHVF
-248 YIEDKDGN
+248 IEDLNGN
-256 VVNVKERIRVVDW
+256 VIDVSKRIRIVDW
-269 DVETASKEGYP
+269 DIETASKEGYP
-280 HFMIKEIHESP
+280 HFMLKEIHESP
-291 RAVKDTIDSFLSDI
+291 KAVRDTVSSLLSDLELI
-305 DLVKDVAE
+305 EKVTE
-313 EIKEAERV
+313 EIRNAERV
-321 IVIGAGTSYHA
+321 VVVGAGTSYHA

-337 IELNRLGIN
+337 LLLNRIGI
-346 SIPIIASEYYNL
+346 SSTPLIASEYYNI
-358 KGKKGDVVLA
+358 KGKKGDFVIA

-384 MKNEGAKVISITNVI
+384 LKGEGGRIASMTNVI

-405 ESDYKLYMRA
+405 ESEYKIYMRA

-428 TQLASLLFLSKII
+428 TQLVSLLII
-441 KGEDVKSLEKAPEDI
+441 YSILTKENLKKFEKADEEVY
-456 RNTISLVEG
+456 NALGLEG
-465 ITKKIG
+465 YAKKIG
-471 EELAKKT
+471 EELSRAR

-512 GESKHGPIS
+512 GESKHGPIA

-527 PVVII
+527 PVVFI
-532 NVEMSELL
+532 NDGEMPELL
-540 QNNLMEMKARGAKIY
+540 KNNVMEMKARGAKIY
-555 AISVNK
+555 VISTNK
-561 KMKDADVEIYL
+561 RVGEGDEVHI
-572 ESEFPPLVVAPV
+572 ESEIPPLSIAPI
-584 IQLIAYYAAITRGY
+584 IQLIAYYASTAKGI

>member
-1 MKTFSFLVNSNA
+1 
-13 IKLIYMN
+13 
-20 SNLFFVCGII
+20 VCGII
-30 GIVSLNESKK
+30 GVISTVDSKK
-40 LAEMT
+40 LSEIT

-56 YDSVGVVAVSTNG
+56 YDSVGVASLGGKG

-76 GKVDEVV
+76 GTVEEVI
-83 SQKRIQ
+83 SKKKIT
-89 EMKGYIF
+89 EMSGYIF

-108 TDYNAHPHTDCT
+108 TDYNAHPHTDCS

-128 GTIKNYKELRE
+128 GTIKNFKELRE
-139 ELESLGHKFK
+139 ELQSLGHVFK

-162 EFMKRGMDPFQA
+162 EFMKRGMDAYTA
-174 FKSAIK
+174 FKNAVKAI
-180 ALDGSYAVLAVIEGE
+180 DGSYAILAIIQGE

-211 GEGKNFIASD
+211 GEGENYIASD

-235 RDDEIGFLTPETV
+235 ADNEIGYITASHVF
-248 YIEDKDGN
+248 IEDLNGN
-256 VVNVKERIRVVDW
+256 VIDVSKRIRIVDW
-269 DVETASKEGYP
+269 DIETASKEGYP
-280 HFMIKEIHESP
+280 HFMLKEIHESP
-291 RAVKDTIDSFLSDI
+291 KAVRDTVSSLLSDLELI
-305 DLVKDVAE
+305 EKVAE
-313 EIKEAERV
+313 EIRNAERV
-321 IVIGAGTSYHA
+321 IVVGAGTSYHA

-337 IELNRLGIN
+337 LLLNRIGIN
-346 SIPIIASEYYNL
+346 STPLIASEYYNI
-358 KGKKGDVVLA
+358 KGKKGDFVIA

-384 MKNEGAKVISITNVI
+384 LKGEGGRIASITNVI

-405 ESDYKLYMRA
+405 ESEYKIYMRA

-428 TQLASLLFLSKII
+428 TQLVSLLII
-441 KGEDVKSLEKAPEDI
+441 YSILTKENLKKFEKADEEVY
-456 RNTISLVEG
+456 NALGLEG
-465 ITKKIG
+465 YAKKIG
-471 EELAKKT
+471 EELSRAR

-512 GESKHGPIS
+512 GESKHGPIA

-527 PVVII
+527 PVVFI
-532 NVEMSELL
+532 NDGEMPELL
-540 QNNLMEMKARGAKIY
+540 KNNVMEMKARGAKIY
-555 AISVNK
+555 VVSTNK
-561 KMKDADVEIYL
+561 RVGEGDEVYI
-572 ESEFPPLVVAPV
+572 ESKIPPLSIAPI
-584 IQLIAYYAAITRGY
+584 IQLIAYYASTAKSI

>member
-1 MKTFSFLVNSNA
+1 M
-13 IKLIYMN
+13 
-20 SNLFFVCGII
+20 CGII
-30 GIVSLNESKK
+30 GVISTVDSKK
-40 LAEMT
+40 LSEIT

-56 YDSVGVVAVSTNG
+56 YDSVGVASLGGKG

-76 GKVDEVV
+76 GTVEEVI
-83 SQKRIQ
+83 SKKKIT
-89 EMKGYIF
+89 EMSGYIF

-108 TDYNAHPHTDCT
+108 TDYNAHPHTDCS

-128 GTIKNYKELRE
+128 GTIKNFKELRE
-139 ELESLGHKFK
+139 ELQSLGHVFK

-162 EFMKRGMDPFQA
+162 EFMKRGMDAYTA
-174 FKSAIK
+174 FKNAVKAI
-180 ALDGSYAVLAVIEGE
+180 DGSYAILAIIQGE

-211 GEGKNFIASD
+211 GEGENYIASD

-235 RDDEIGFLTPETV
+235 ADNEIGYITASHVF
-248 YIEDKDGN
+248 IEDLNGN
-256 VVNVKERIRVVDW
+256 VIDVSKRIRIVDW
-269 DVETASKEGYP
+269 DIETASKEGYP
-280 HFMIKEIHESP
+280 HFMLKEIHESP
-291 RAVKDTIDSFLSDI
+291 KAVRDTVSSLLSDLELI
-305 DLVKDVAE
+305 EKVAE
-313 EIKEAERV
+313 EIRNAERV
-321 IVIGAGTSYHA
+321 IVVGAGTSYHA

-337 IELNRLGIN
+337 LLLNRIGIN
-346 SIPIIASEYYNL
+346 STPLIASEYYNI
-358 KGKKGDVVLA
+358 KGKKGDFVIA

-384 MKNEGAKVISITNVI
+384 LKGEGGRIASITNVI

-405 ESDYKLYMRA
+405 ESEYKIYMRA

-428 TQLASLLFLSKII
+428 TQLVSLLII
-441 KGEDVKSLEKAPEDI
+441 YSILTKENLKKFEKADEEVY
-456 RNTISLVEG
+456 NALGLEG
-465 ITKKIG
+465 YAKKIG
-471 EELAKKT
+471 EELSRAR

-512 GESKHGPIS
+512 GESKHGPIA

-527 PVVII
+527 PVVFI
-532 NVEMSELL
+532 NDGEMPELL
-540 QNNLMEMKARGAKIY
+540 KNNVMEMKA
-555 AISVNK
+555 
-561 KMKDADVEIYL
+561 
-572 ESEFPPLVVAPV
+572 
-584 IQLIAYYAAITRGY
+584 
-598 DPDKPRNLAKTVTVE
+598 

>member
-1 MKTFSFLVNSNA
+1 
-13 IKLIYMN
+13 
-20 SNLFFVCGII
+20 VCGII
-30 GIVSLNESKK
+30 GVISTVDSKK
-40 LAEMT
+40 LSEIT

-56 YDSVGVVAVSTNG
+56 YDSVGVASLGGKG

-76 GKVDEVV
+76 GTVEEVI
-83 SQKRIQ
+83 SKKKIT
-89 EMKGYIF
+89 EMSGYIF

-108 TDYNAHPHTDCT
+108 TDYNAHPHTDCS

-128 GTIKNYKELRE
+128 GTIKNFKELRE
-139 ELESLGHKFK
+139 ELQSLGHVFK

-162 EFMKRGMDPFQA
+162 EFMKRGMDAYTA
-174 FKSAIK
+174 FKNAVKAI
-180 ALDGSYAVLAVIEGE
+180 DGSYAILAIIQGE

-211 GEGKNFIASD
+211 GEGENYIASD

-235 RDDEIGFLTPETV
+235 ADNEIGYITASHVF
-248 YIEDKDGN
+248 IEDLNGN
-256 VVNVKERIRVVDW
+256 VIDVSKRIRIVDW
-269 DVETASKEGYP
+269 DIETASKEGYP
-280 HFMIKEIHESP
+280 HFMLKEIHESP
-291 RAVKDTIDSFLSDI
+291 KAVRDTVSSLLSDLELI
-305 DLVKDVAE
+305 EKVAE
-313 EIKEAERV
+313 EIRNAERV
-321 IVIGAGTSYHA
+321 IVVGAGTSYHA

-337 IELNRLGIN
+337 LLLNRIGIN
-346 SIPIIASEYYNL
+346 STPLIASEYYNI
-358 KGKKGDVVLA
+358 KGKKGDFVIA

-384 MKNEGAKVISITNVI
+384 LKGEGGRIASITNVI

-405 ESDYKLYMRA
+405 ESEYKIYMRA

-428 TQLASLLFLSKII
+428 TQLVSLLII
-441 KGEDVKSLEKAPEDI
+441 YSILTKENLKKFEKADEEVY
-456 RNTISLVEG
+456 NALGLEG
-465 ITKKIG
+465 YAKKIG
-471 EELAKKT
+471 EELSRAR

-512 GESKHGPIS
+512 GESKHGPIA

-527 PVVII
+527 PVVFI
-532 NVEMSELL
+532 NDGEMPELL
-540 QNNLMEMKARGAKIY
+540 KNNVMEMKARGAKIY
-555 AISVNK
+555 VVSTNK
-561 KMKDADVEIYL
+561 RVGEGDEVYI
-572 ESEFPPLVVAPV
+572 ESEIPPLSIAPI
-584 IQLIAYYAAITRGY
+584 IQLIAYYASTAKSI